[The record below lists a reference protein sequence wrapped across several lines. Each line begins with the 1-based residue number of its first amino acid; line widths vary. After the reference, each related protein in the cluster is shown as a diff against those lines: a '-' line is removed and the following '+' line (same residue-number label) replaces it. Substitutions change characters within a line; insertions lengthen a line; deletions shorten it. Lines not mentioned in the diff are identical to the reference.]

1 MPPLAV
7 AEGDQ
12 SPLLA
17 QALQG
22 VAGLP
27 LGQADA
33 LERVCEHWVSGTWR
47 CREQVDNG
55 DPTDSHCT
63 CTAARAV

>member
-12 SPLLA
+12 APLHA

-33 LERVCEHWVSGTWR
+33 LERVC
-47 CREQVDNG
+47 
-55 DPTDSHCT
+55 
-63 CTAARAV
+63 